1 MSTNLD
7 VAVISPWKAELV
19 KDIVPGFFDLSA
31 SNLIN
36 FNNTLYFESD
46 QTQSYYSSYYA
57 AKEQLWKTDGTEAGT
72 TLIKDLGLFENQAF
86 SSEVNNDILY
96 FEVLVQDPNTNF
108 SSLQLWKTDGT
119 DTGTQLIKDWG
130 SSLTINSF
138 IPVDNSLY
146 FTTGNYWND
155 TQLWKTDGTEA
166 GTILVKD
173 FGNDISDIT
182 EVNNSLYLDVSQ
194 YDSMTGTST
203 AQLWKTDS
211 TGTGVEL
218 IKDFGNLT
226 FGTAYEDSKIS
237 VNDSLYFEIT
247 QSYNYYSPTPPLSQ
261 LWKSDG
267 TNTGTTIVKDF
278 GSSKDI
284 NNFWDDLNNTFYF
297 SVSIPNTENYSNT
310 TYELWKSDGTDGGT
324 TLVQD
329 FGKSSLDYLTTV
341 NNTLYFTVNSIDS
354 LTNINNRELWKVDSN
369 GNISLV
375 KNLGDFSIQ
384 DWEVIDNTLYF
395 QALKTDSDTYTST
408 AQLWK
413 TDGTDIGTILV
424 KEFPN
429 SNWVWSYNSLGLEA
443 INNTLYFPLTDPN
456 YGTELWM
463 SNGTETGTM
472 MVADINPGKGSSN
485 ASIPVDVNGI
495 LYLTADDGIHGN
507 ELWKLT
513 PTGSNPIAQEGL
525 RSNAK
530 ALAMSHLNSM
540 SELISTAYPAPTFS
554 NLLETPSNF

>member
-138 IPVDNSLY
+138 IPLDNSLY

-211 TGTGVEL
+211 TGTEVEL

-297 SVSIPNTENYSNT
+297 SVSIPNTEDYYNT

-375 KNLGDFSIQ
+375 KNLGNFSIQ

-429 SNWVWSYNSLGLEA
+429 SNWVSSYNSAGLEV
-443 INNTLYFPLTDPN
+443 INNTLYFPLSDLN

-472 MVADINPGKGSSN
+472 MVADINPGKASSN

-513 PTGSNPIAQEGL
+513 PTGSNPISQEGL

>member
-119 DTGTQLIKDWG
+119 GTGTQLIKDWG

-211 TGTGVEL
+211 TGTEVEL

-375 KNLGDFSIQ
+375 KNLGNFSIQ

-429 SNWVWSYNSLGLEA
+429 SNWVSSYNSAGLEV
-443 INNTLYFPLTDPN
+443 INNTLYFPLSDLN

-472 MVADINPGKGSSN
+472 MVADINPGKASSN

-513 PTGSNPIAQEGL
+513 PTGSNPISQEGL